1 MNVLTTVY
9 TLQGSPRTSA
19 PRLAFPIGNA
29 VASAYG
35 YVVAQLAGLMR
46 PHAESPAEA
55 AARLRTL
62 ADQYRDNPSHA
73 ADLRAAADRHNNFG
87 EE

>member
-1 MNVLTTVY
+1 MNVLTLAV

-19 PRLAFPIGNA
+19 PRLAFPIGSA

-35 YVVAQLAGLMR
+35 FIVAQLAGLMR

-62 ADQYRDNPSHA
+62 ADQYSNSPSHA
-73 ADLRAAADRHNNFG
+73 ADLRAVADRYSSD

>member
-1 MNVLTTVY
+1 MNVLTSL

-35 YVVAQLAGLMR
+35 YVVAQLAGWMR
-46 PHAESPAEA
+46 PHEESPAEA

-62 ADQYRDNPSHA
+62 ADLYRDNPSHA
-73 ADLRAAADRHNNFG
+73 ADLRAAADRHNDFG
-87 EE
+87 DN